1 MAEENE
7 RLQKLVITL
16 NEQLR
21 KQQEFARSHTDMKT
35 AQNHNDE
42 KAQIKEQSP
51 EASEGPSSGKDK
63 GEVGKKDLLGAKS
76 GRKTRKYS
84 TSPPAKKL

>member
-21 KQQEFARSHTDMKT
+21 KQQELMRSHTEMKT
-35 AQNHNDE
+35 AQNHNEE
-42 KAQIKEQSP
+42 KIQQKEQSP
-51 EASEGPSSGKDK
+51 EASEDSGSGKEK
-63 GEVGKKDLLGAKS
+63 GEPGKKDLLGAKS
-76 GRKTRKYS
+76 GRKNRKYS
-84 TSPPAKKL
+84 TSPPAKK